1 MKLNKP
7 LLKLIALHLS
17 FMVVVGN
24 CIVFL
29 FFQFLLPVITHQG
42 QFITVPNLK
51 GISLEEVDAVL
62 AQRNLRF
69 EVTEEFAYAPEYS
82 PMTVLQ
88 QHPKAGAYV
97 KEGRKIYLTLNTQT
111 APQVKMPNL
120 VDGSVRNAHVRL
132 KSQGLLLGAI
142 KYVPDIAQNAVLE
155 QWYQGAQIAP
165 DVLVAKGSRI
175 DLVVGAGLDE
185 KQVAIP
191 QVLGMRLEAAK
202 LLLLSAGI
210 KVGNIVYETTAEQAT
225 GTVLCQVPAA
235 GNQVHIG
242 ENVDL
247 WLVALQEE
255 EIGAPDAPL
264 LPEN

>member
-88 QHPKAGAYV
+88 QHPKSGAYV

-191 QVLGMRLEAAK
+191 QVVGMRLEAAK